1 LPENYEK
8 MLKRTLHHNFRSKAE
23 LPEMSH
29 QDATTLCGERWK
41 EVSEEEK
48 AELSASYNEVTERS
62 MPRSAVL

>member
-1 LPENYEK
+1 MPENYPEPN
-8 MLKRTLHHNFRSKAE
+8 LHHNFRSKAE
-23 LPEMSH
+23 FPEMSH
-29 QDATTLCGERWK
+29 KDATTLSGERWK